1 MPRAGACRA
10 ALRRSLRWR
19 QLPEGCRPEVV
30 PAPGERLPPL
40 PGGSLGGLALDHF
53 ELRLGDGPQ
62 ETVPMSVMRNP
73 EMSGAP
79 RPAVLFMH
87 ATGFCRASLWEWM
100 QSVVDAAGIVAVAV
114 DARFHGQRGV
124 TRGRLSRITSRQRY
138 GYNDALVDA
147 WRLGGERAGHPFLLD
162 NVAEVPFVLDWISEQ
177 PFVDPERIGMTG
189 ISLGGMH
196 TWLAMV
202 ADDRIAVGA
211 PLIGVQNWGWAVE
224 HGRYHGRVASIPTVF
239 EAARADLGEDAVTAE
254 VVRRVWDRILPG
266 LLDVDGYDAAM
277 SLPELCPRPFLI
289 VNGALDPRCPA
300 EGLAAPAAAAARRY
314 AARGVE
320 GNFAVS
326 FEAGVGHAVTR
337 SMYGKATAWLLA
349 HLDSGEFGDLKGDL
363 ARGEALLAAGLR

>member
-30 PAPGERLPPL
+30 PAPGRLPPL

-73 EMSGAP
+73 EQSGAP

-100 QSVVDAAGIVAVAV
+100 QSMVAQAGIVAVAV
-114 DARFHGQRGV
+114 DARYHGQRGV

-147 WRLGGERAGHPFLLD
+147 WRLGGERAGYPFLLD

-177 PFVDPERIGMTG
+177 SFVDPARIGMTG

-211 PLIGVQNWGWAVE
+211 PLIGVQDFGWALE
-224 HGRYHGRVASIPTVF
+224 NGRYHGRVASIPAVF
-239 EAARADLGEDAVTAE
+239 DAARADLGEEAVTAE

-266 LLDVDGYDAAM
+266 LLDGYDAAM

-289 VNGALDPRCPA
+289 VNGFLDPRCPA
-300 EGLAAPAAAAARRY
+300 GGLAAPVAAAGRRY

-320 GNFAVS
+320 DNFAVS
-326 FEAGVGHAVTR
+326 FEDGVGHAVTR

-349 HLDSGEFGDLKGDL
+349 HLDSGEFGDLKADL
-363 ARGEALLAAGLR
+363 ARGEGLLAAGLR